1 MFLVPVAS
9 GCHDF
14 WRRLPLVSAQVAGK
28 VAQATTVLAQV
39 PTNLVQVTM
48 ILAQVAMILA
58 QVAMILAQVP
68 KKGCYLRRSKNAKG

>member
-58 QVAMILAQVP
+58 QVP